1 MGCFRFDWK
10 CTHVL
15 PTRWRERV
23 GRVTMWYPTPT
34 PTHHGEIG
42 ISFFLFVKYA
52 IKKSAGHC
60 NIIHQR
66 QTLHML
72 SCTIS
77 CVHRWC
83 ILISLH
89 FHSISNVF
97 RTLTI
102 PKIVM
107 LGIVKMYQ
115 MYKYTSFSWCYPDIS
130 RYFIHI
136 IHQYRIL
143 IPLFLPLCVLLD

>member
-1 MGCFRFDWK
+1 MYA
-10 CTHVL
+10 CTTYPLARTSGARYDVVSYPHSY
-15 PTRWRERV
+15 PSWRN
-23 GRVTMWYPTPT
+23 WY
-34 PTHHGEIG
+34 I
-42 ISFFLFVKYA
+42 LFSIRK
-52 IKKSAGHC
+52 ICNKKSAGHC